1 MKRVLSENCSIV
13 RRSAACASSVSES
26 ASSRNTIRKSPP
38 NDERAN
44 PLIRSRTTSI
54 PRWSEALS
62 SKKFPRQLSSPY
74 TCRAMAVAAVVL
86 PVPAGPQR
94 AGGDVV
100 LLDVA
105 LEPFDDRLL
114 PVDVVERLG
123 SVLLDP
129 DLPTGRGRSRLL
141 VGLAHGGS
149 EVWRGDKRPE
159 NGTRSVRL
167 SPRVP
172 YIRRRI
178 AS

>member
-1 MKRVLSENCSIV
+1 
-13 RRSAACASSVSES
+13 
-26 ASSRNTIRKSPP
+26 
-38 NDERAN
+38 
-44 PLIRSRTTSI
+44 
-54 PRWSEALS
+54 
-62 SKKFPRQLSSPY
+62 
-74 TCRAMAVAAVVL
+74 MAVAAVVL
-86 PVPAGPQR
+86 PVPAGPPKEQV
-94 AGGDVV
+94 GDVV